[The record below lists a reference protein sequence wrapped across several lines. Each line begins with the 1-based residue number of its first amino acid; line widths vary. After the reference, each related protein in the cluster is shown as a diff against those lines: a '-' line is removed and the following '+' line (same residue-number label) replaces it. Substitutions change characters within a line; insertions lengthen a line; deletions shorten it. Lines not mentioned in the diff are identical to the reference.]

1 MDKHPWGLQHRGV
14 FTCTIWAVVAWEK
27 ITLGCSALQCPSS
40 SAWEGKSSP
49 QSSQV
54 KVLSVC
60 LKCSLVTWL
69 CRAPGTG
76 KEAEQ
81 YKQQNGWEPVGRSA
95 ALSLGCSTARAA
107 TQPKGTGSCK
117 QPGHTGLKPTSD
129 SGHSVCQCPFSWLH
143 HCLSNI

>member
-60 LKCSLVTWL
+60 LKCSLATWL

-95 ALSLGCSTARAA
+95 ALSLAAARPGLQRSPRAQGAA
-107 TQPKGTGSCK
+107 NSQNTQG
-117 QPGHTGLKPTSD
+117 
-129 SGHSVCQCPFSWLH
+129 
-143 HCLSNI
+143 